1 MFNSTL
7 YLGNELTLKSFPMAQ
22 PIASEDTW
30 GLYGATSQHII
41 GVGTESTVLSALRN
55 ARRIVSRSVGYYWGM
70 DSIGSKD
77 DTPGSLVFGGYDRA
91 KTYGD
96 GDEMDFTLGKDSC
109 RSKMMVSISGL
120 SLNFRNGT
128 DVSLFASSNQ
138 EKPLRA
144 CIVPQNPYIMSLNQE
159 PYFDKL
165 LDAIGSKFINSSRM
179 QGVDYQSALLDPE
192 MPWYDGD
199 FTIRL
204 NTGLSIT
211 IPNNQ
216 LIVPERRINENGEI
230 YRNDSQPLLRINRMQ
245 DGLISI
251 GRFFFTA
258 AYLATNEDAGK
269 FTIWKANPTTLQ
281 DLVALD
287 PDNKPIDS
295 QITCTATPRST
306 VSANPDQGDE
316 SNQNNEGEEDDQ
328 GEKDKDKAS
337 ETTTT
342 PTATT
347 TATPQSDTGLSIAV
361 KAGIAAGA
369 GAAGLICIGLLVWLI
384 IRRKR
389 RAMGESDAMSLASVQ
404 TGWSRSDDMKLA
416 YPSQA
421 YPSQAYPHFI
431 PQELGTYNE
440 RRAPAEM
447 P

>member
-7 YLGNELTLKSFPMAQ
+7 SLGNELTLKSFPIAQ
-22 PIASEDTW
+22 PVASEDTW
-30 GLYGATSQHII
+30 GLYGSTPQHII

-55 ARRIVSRSVGYYWGM
+55 AGRIASRSVGYYWGM
-70 DSIGSKD
+70 DSVGSKD

-96 GDEMDFTLGKDSC
+96 GNEMDFTLGMDSC
-109 RSKMMVSISGL
+109 RSKMMISISGL

-128 DVSLFASSNQ
+128 DLSLFASSNQ
-138 EKPLRA
+138 QKPLRA

-159 PYFDKL
+159 PYFDNL
-165 LDAIGSKFINSSRM
+165 LAAIGSRYMNSSRM

-199 FTIRL
+199 FTIKL

-251 GRFFFTA
+251 GRFFFTS

-269 FTIWKANPTTLQ
+269 FTIWRANPTTNQ

-287 PDNKPIDS
+287 PNNKPVDS
-295 QITCTATPRST
+295 QVTCTATPQST
-306 VSANPDQGDE
+306 VSANPDEGDGSNQSNEDEENDE
-316 SNQNNEGEEDDQ
+316 S
-328 GEKDKDKAS
+328 EKDKDKDKDKDKVS
-337 ETTTT
+337 ETTTAPT
-342 PTATT
+342 PTATHE
-347 TATPQSDTGLSIAV
+347 SDTGLPIAA

-369 GAAGLICIGLLVWLI
+369 GAAGLICISLLVWLI

-389 RAMGESDAMSLASVQ
+389 RAVGESDAMSLASVQ
-404 TGWSRSDDMKLA
+404 TGWSRSDDIKLA

-421 YPSQAYPHFI
+421 YPHFV

-440 RRAPAEM
+440 RRPPVEM

>member
-7 YLGNELTLKSFPMAQ
+7 YLGDELTLKSFPMAQ
-22 PIASEDTW
+22 PVASEDTW
-30 GLYGATSQHII
+30 GLYGASPQHIL
-41 GVGTESTVLSALRN
+41 GVGTESTVLSALHN
-55 ARRIVSRSVGYYWGM
+55 AGRIASRSVGYYWGM
-70 DSIGSKD
+70 DSVGSKD

-120 SLNFRNGT
+120 SLNLRNGT

-138 EKPLRA
+138 QKPLRA
-144 CIVPQNPYIMSLNQE
+144 CIVPQNPYIMSLKRE

-165 LDAIGSKFINSSRM
+165 LDAIGSKFVNASKM

-199 FTIRL
+199 FTIKL

-230 YRNDSQPLLRINRMQ
+230 YRNDSQPLLRINGMQ
-245 DGLISI
+245 DGLLSI

-258 AYLATNEDAGK
+258 AYLATNQDAGK
-269 FTIWKANPTTLQ
+269 FTIWKANPSTDQ

-287 PDNKPIDS
+287 PNNKPIDS
-295 QITCTATPRST
+295 RVTCTATPIST
-306 VSANPDQGDE
+306 VLAKPDQGDG
-316 SNQNNEGEEDDQ
+316 NDNNNEDEENDRN
-328 GEKDKDKAS
+328 ETDKVS

-342 PTATT
+342 PATTSTAASTATS
-347 TATPQSDTGLSIAV
+347 TPKPDTGLPIEAQ
-361 KAGIAAGA
+361 AGIAAGA
-369 GAAGLICIGLLVWLI
+369 GAAGLICIGLLAWLI

-389 RAMGESDAMSLASVQ
+389 RAMGESDAMSLASIQ
-404 TGWSRSDDMKLA
+404 TGWSRSGDMKMA
-416 YPSQA
+416 YPSQG
-421 YPSQAYPHFI
+421 YPHFI
-431 PQELGTYNE
+431 PQEMGTFNE
-440 RRAPAEM
+440 RRPPVEM

>member
-30 GLYGATSQHII
+30 GLYGASPQHII
-41 GVGTESTVLSALRN
+41 GVGTESTILNALHN

-96 GDEMDFTLGKDSC
+96 GDEMDFTLGMDSC
-109 RSKMMVSISGL
+109 RTKMMISISGL

-128 DVSLFASSNQ
+128 DLSLFASSNQ

-159 PYFDKL
+159 PMFDKL
-165 LDAIGSKFINSSRM
+165 LDAIGNKFINASKM
-179 QGVDYQSALLDPE
+179 QGVDYQSALLNPE

-199 FTIRL
+199 FTIKL

-269 FTIWKANPTTLQ
+269 FTIWKANPTTLE

-287 PDNKPIDS
+287 PNNKPIDT
-295 QITCTATPRST
+295 QVTCTATPVNT
-306 VSANPDQGDE
+306 VLAKPDQGDGKE
-316 SNQNNEGEEDDQ
+316 QNNEDG
-328 GEKDKDKAS
+328 KAS
-337 ETTTT
+337 ETTAAPAATSTT
-342 PTATT
+342 ASTATS
-347 TATPQSDTGLSIAV
+347 TPKPDTGLPIEA

-369 GAAGLICIGLLVWLI
+369 GAAGLICIGLLAWLI

-389 RAMGESDAMSLASVQ
+389 KAMGESDAMSLASVQ
-404 TGWSRSDDMKLA
+404 TGWSRSGDMKMD
-416 YPSQA
+416 YPSQG
-421 YPSQAYPHFI
+421 YPHFI
-431 PQELGTYNE
+431 PQEMGTYNE
-440 RRAPAEM
+440 RQPPAEM

>member
-22 PIASEDTW
+22 PVASEDTW
-30 GLYGATSQHII
+30 GLYGASPQHLL

-55 ARRIVSRSVGYYWGM
+55 AGRIASRSVGYYWGM

-96 GDEMDFTLGKDSC
+96 GDEMDFTFGKDSC
-109 RSKMMVSISGL
+109 RTKMMVSISGL

-128 DVSLFASSNQ
+128 DLSLFSSSNLQ
-138 EKPLRA
+138 KPLRA
-144 CIVPQNPYIMSLNQE
+144 CIVPQNPYIMSLNRE
-159 PYFDKL
+159 PYFDNL
-165 LDAIGSKFINSSRM
+165 LNAIGSKFVNSSKM

-192 MPWYDGD
+192 RPWYDGD
-199 FTIRL
+199 FTITL

-245 DGLISI
+245 QDGLLSI

-269 FTIWKANPTTLQ
+269 FTIWKANPSTDQ
-281 DLVALD
+281 DLVALN
-287 PDNKPIDS
+287 PSNKPIDS
-295 QITCTATPRST
+295 QVTCTATPVST
-306 VSANPDQGDE
+306 VLAKPDQGGDN
-316 SNQNNEGEEDDQ
+316 NQNSEDEENDKN
-328 GEKDKDKAS
+328 EKDELS
-337 ETTTT
+337 E
-342 PTATT
+342 T
-347 TATPQSDTGLSIAV
+347 TATPTTTSTAVSTATSTPKPDTGLPIEA

-369 GAAGLICIGLLVWLI
+369 GAAGLICVGLLAWLI

-416 YPSQA
+416 YPSQG
-421 YPSQAYPHFI
+421 YPHFI
-431 PQELGTYNE
+431 PQEMGTFNE
-440 RRAPAEM
+440 RRPPVEM

>member
-1 MFNSTL
+1 
-7 YLGNELTLKSFPMAQ
+7 MAQ
-22 PIASEDTW
+22 PVAPEDTW
-30 GLYGATSQHII
+30 GLYGANPQHIL

-55 ARRIVSRSVGYYWGM
+55 AGRIASRSVGYYWGM
-70 DSIGSKD
+70 DSVGSKD
-77 DTPGSLVFGGYDRA
+77 DTSGSLVFGGYDRA

-96 GDEMDFTLGKDSC
+96 GHEMDFTLGRDSC
-109 RSKMMVSISGL
+109 RSKMMISISGL

-144 CIVPQNPYIMSLNQE
+144 CIVPQNPYLMSLNQE
-159 PYFDKL
+159 PYFDNL
-165 LDAIGSKFINSSRM
+165 LGAIGNKFVNASTM
-179 QGVDYQSALLDPE
+179 QGVDYQSTLLDPE
-192 MPWYDGD
+192 IQWYDGD
-199 FTIRL
+199 FTIKL

-251 GRFFFTA
+251 GRFFFTS

-269 FTIWKANPTTLQ
+269 FTLWRANPTTDQ
-281 DLVALD
+281 DLVALG
-287 PDNKPIDS
+287 PSNKPVDS
-295 QITCTATPRST
+295 RVTCTAAPLST
-306 VSANPDQGDE
+306 VSASP
-316 SNQNNEGEEDDQ
+316 NEGEEDK
-328 GEKDKDKAS
+328 GDKDKGKTS

-342 PTATT
+342 S
-347 TATPQSDTGLSIAV
+347 TATPESDTGLPIAA

-369 GAAGLICIGLLVWLI
+369 GTAGLICISLLVWLI

-389 RAMGESDAMSLASVQ
+389 RVRGESDAMSLASVQ
-404 TGWSRSDDMKLA
+404 TGWSRSGDMKIG
-416 YPSQA
+416 YPSQG
-421 YPSQAYPHFI
+421 YPHFI
-431 PQELGTYNE
+431 PQEMGTFNE
-440 RRAPAEM
+440 RRPPVEM